1 MSLTDFNTPPVKL
14 IMLAVSLVVGL
25 HVLTAVALV
34 AIKPPAP
41 TIELPTVTPPI
52 EIQLVPPPPVEI
64 EEVVIEEIEDEPVKK
79 VKTQPKAKPVAA
91 KPKVVKQVKPVD
103 KPKSIVKKTVK
114 PVVEDKPVVIKKKP
128 TVTIDSNTN
137 QQPST
142 VKKPTATELAD
153 ANKAQGLADAKK
165 AQELADAKRAQ
176 ELADA
181 KKAQELA
188 DAKRAQELAD
198 AKRAQELADAKKAQE
213 LADAKK
219 AEADAIKAK
228 AAAAASNEPV
238 SYGNIGKS
246 SWSKEPIFTSIK
258 NKDYGF
264 QGFEASISVSMSVDS
279 NGNIGNIRKSKSSG
293 NNEFD
298 RDFIRALSKAKL
310 HPATRGNN
318 PTKSTAT
325 FTFRMNL

>member
-1 MSLTDFNTPPVKL
+1 MSSTDFNTPPVKL

-41 TIELPTVTPPI
+41 NIELPKVTPPI
-52 EIQLVPPPPVEI
+52 EIEMITLPPPPIES
-64 EEVVIEEIEDEPVKK
+64 EEVVIEEREEEPVKK

-91 KPKVVKQVKPVD
+91 AKPKVVKKTKSID
-103 KPKSIVKKTVK
+103 KPKPAVKKTVK
-114 PVVEDKPVVIKKKP
+114 PVEDKPDVIKKKP
-128 TVTIDSNTN
+128 TETVKPNNNQQLPMTN
-137 QQPST
+137 Q
-142 VKKPTATELAD
+142 PTAAEIEANRLEAQRLEAERRKIQTALEAEELR
-153 ANKAQGLADAKK
+153 KAQALAKAAQDKVNAEAEKAAQLQAQKDVELKAKEE
-165 AQELADAKRAQ
+165 AQ
-176 ELADA
+176 
-181 KKAQELA
+181 
-188 DAKRAQELAD
+188 
-198 AKRAQELADAKKAQE
+198 
-213 LADAKK
+213 K
-219 AEADAIKAK
+219 AEQAK
-228 AAAAASNEPV
+228 TAAAASNEPV

-258 NKDYGF
+258 NKDYGL

-293 NNEFD
+293 NSEFD